1 MSLAIRSVPLTSV
14 LLVGMMYVF
23 AHPAAAQQD
32 VMKVC
37 GAEWQKVKEKNKGA
51 APKGVTWKSYL
62 SDCRKRL
69 AKADAKKTKA
79 KQTPAKKKSASK
91 TAAKPQDVM
100 KICGAEW
107 QKVKDKN
114 KGQAPKGVTWK
125 SYLSDCR
132 KRVAKADPKPAK
144 KKATPKKASKTP
156 KKSQPKK
163 TKAAA
168 KPQDVMKVCGAEWQ
182 AVKAKN
188 KGEAPKGV
196 TWKSFLSDCRKRTA
210 GSTKAAKTTKRA
222 AKPKKTAAKS
232 KASGESMM
240 ATCGAE
246 WQKIKDKNKG
256 EAPKGMS
263 WSKYLGECSKRYEG
277 KFKPTPG
284 QLAMYSRARKCG
296 AEWRAAK
303 EKGSLKKGAK
313 WPQYWSAC
321 NKRLKAKGL

>member
-1 MSLAIRSVPLTSV
+1 MSLAIRSVPLKSL
-14 LLVGMMYVF
+14 LLVGIMGAFTY
-23 AHPAAAQQD
+23 PAAAQQD

-37 GAEWQKVKEKNKGA
+37 GAEWQKVKDKNNGA

-69 AKADAKKTKA
+69 AKSEAKSTPKKATTK
-79 KQTPAKKKSASK
+79 KPASK

-107 QKVKDKN
+107 QKVK
-114 KGQAPKGVTWK
+114 
-125 SYLSDCR
+125 
-132 KRVAKADPKPAK
+132 
-144 KKATPKKASKTP
+144 
-156 KKSQPKK
+156 
-163 TKAAA
+163 
-168 KPQDVMKVCGAEWQ
+168 
-182 AVKAKN
+182 AKN
-188 KGEAPKGV
+188 KGAAPKGV

-210 GSTKAAKTTKRA
+210 GSTTAAKKTKST

-240 ATCGAE
+240 STCGAE
-246 WQKIKDKNKG
+246 WQKVKDKNKG
-256 EAPKGMS
+256 EAPKGMT
-263 WSKYLGECSKRYEG
+263 WSKYLGECSERYAG

-303 EKGSLKKGAK
+303 EKGRLKKDAK

>member
-1 MSLAIRSVPLTSV
+1 MSLAIRSVPLKS
-14 LLVGMMYVF
+14 LLLIGAVAVF
-23 AHPAAAQQD
+23 THPAAAQQD

-37 GAEWQKVKEKNKGA
+37 GAEWQKVKDKNKGA

-69 AKADAKKTKA
+69 AKSEAKTAPKKATTTK
-79 KQTPAKKKSASK
+79 KPDTK

-114 KGQAPKGVTWK
+114 KGAAPKGVTWK

-132 KRVAKADPKPAK
+132 KRVAKTDTKPAT
-144 KKATPKKASKTP
+144 KKAAPKKASTTP
-156 KKSQPKK
+156 KKSAPTT

-210 GSTKAAKTTKRA
+210 GSTTAAKTTKSA

-263 WSKYLGECSKRYEG
+263 WSKYLGECSERYAG

-321 NKRLKAKGL
+321 NKRMKAKGL

>member
-1 MSLAIRSVPLTSV
+1 MSLAIRSVPLKSL
-14 LLVGMMYVF
+14 LLVGMIGAF
-23 AHPAAAQQD
+23 THPAAAQQD
-32 VMKVC
+32 VVKVC
-37 GAEWQKVKEKNKGA
+37 GAEWQKVKDKNKGA

-69 AKADAKKTKA
+69 AKSDAKSAPKKT
-79 KQTPAKKKSASK
+79 TTKKPASK

-132 KRVAKADPKPAK
+132 KRVAKAAPKPA
-144 KKATPKKASKTP
+144 APKKASTTT
-156 KKSQPKK
+156 KKPQPKA

-196 TWKSFLSDCRKRTA
+196 TWKSFLSDCRKRNA
-210 GSTKAAKTTKRA
+210 GSTKAAKATKSA
-222 AKPKKTAAKS
+222 AKSTKTAAKS

-240 ATCGAE
+240 STCGAE

-256 EAPKGMS
+256 VAPKGMS
-263 WSKYLGECSKRYEG
+263 WSKYLGECSERYAG

-303 EKGSLKKGAK
+303 EKGTLKKGAK